1 MSSKEV
7 ISSATQMV
15 LTDTSGAGG
24 RGGVFAGKMSLHMF
38 SVFAFFFL
46 ASFIPQ
52 PQPASAVWRMPK
64 ECSSSHS
71 SWSSWGVQT
80 HSKIDHFPH
89 FLKLYEWVYDDK
101 VSFLFTVRRY
111 LSLGQS
117 SDKCHL
123 KEKSSL
129 KVEKGKCN
137 HPRVI
142 EFTRGNILK
151 LLHFF
156 FFFLRIKNMEW
167 GWNVDMALK
176 ATDYIK
182 TNVIVY
188 MTLHQKEMYLK

>member
-1 MSSKEV
+1 
-7 ISSATQMV
+7 
-15 LTDTSGAGG
+15 
-24 RGGVFAGKMSLHMF
+24 MF
-38 SVFAFFFL
+38 SVFAFFSL

-156 FFFLRIKNMEW
+156 FFFEDKEYGMR
-167 GWNVDMALK
+167 LK
-176 ATDYIK
+176 CRYGTK
-182 TNVIVY
+182 GHW
-188 MTLHQKEMYLK
+188 LHQNKCNCIHDSSSKRNVFKIKLKSKTRYSIWHQHSSDIKSVE